1 MQIDELQPKEVIS
14 YFSEICK
21 IPHGSGNEK
30 AISDY
35 LVRFA
40 KQHNLYYFQ
49 DKENNIIIK
58 KSGTKG
64 YENSEPVILQGHMDM
79 VCEKNN
85 DTIHDFLND
94 PIKLIVDGDFLR
106 ADGTTLGGDNG
117 IAVAYSLAILA
128 SNDIEHPP
136 LEVLITTNEEVGMD
150 GANALNAKLLNGKK
164 LINIDSEEEG
174 YFLVSCAG
182 GMRGTIHLPISYK
195 DVKNDLNAY
204 IVKVKGLKGGHS
216 GMEIIKQRANANKL
230 MGRILS
236 RLNENDNIN
245 IANISGGAKDNAI
258 PREAHALILTKED
271 NANLLKL
278 INILQDEFMYEFK
291 KCEESVI
298 IELEKTNL
306 PQKMFDNETTKKVID
321 ILVLIPNGI
330 QAMSLDIDGL
340 VETSTNVGVVE
351 TKADEVIFTSA
362 VRSCVST
369 RKYQVQNQ
377 LKHLC
382 DVVGATLTIKG
393 AYPAWEYKDNSQ
405 LREVFQNVYKKMYGK
420 EAIIQAIHAGL
431 ECGLFSEKMPDCD
444 MISFGPDMFDVH
456 TPDEKVSISSVN
468 RCWEFLKEV
477 LKELK

>member
-1 MQIDELQPKEVIS
+1 MQINQLQPQEVIS

-35 LVRFA
+35 LVEFA
-40 KQHNLYYFQ
+40 KQYNLYYFQ
-49 DKENNIIIK
+49 DKENNVIIK

-85 DTIHDFLND
+85 DKTHDFLND
-94 PIKLIVDGDFLR
+94 PINLMVDGDFLK
-106 ADGTTLGGDNG
+106 ADGTTLGADNG

-136 LEVLITTNEEVGMD
+136 LQVLITTNEEVGMD

-182 GMRGTIHLPISYK
+182 GMRGTIHLPISFQ
-195 DVKNDLNAY
+195 DVKNDLSAY
-204 IVKVKGLKGGHS
+204 IIKVKGLKGGHS

-236 RLNENDNIN
+236 RLNENDDIN

-258 PREAHALILTKED
+258 PREAQTVILTKQD
-271 NANLLKL
+271 NENILSL
-278 INILQDEFMYEFK
+278 ISILQDEFMYEFK
-291 KCEESVI
+291 KCEESI
-298 IELEKTNL
+298 FIELEKINL
-306 PQKMFDNETTKKVID
+306 PQKMFDKETTKKVID
-321 ILVLIPNGI
+321 ILVLIPDGI

-351 TKADEVIFTSA
+351 TNVDEVTFTSA

-382 DVVGATLTIKG
+382 NVVGATLTIKG

-420 EAIIQAIHAGL
+420 EAVIQAIHAGL

-468 RCWEFLKEV
+468 RCWEFLKQV